1 MSPLILA
8 ARGLEYDYPG
18 AIAALRGLDLT
29 VPRGR
34 KLALLGANG
43 CGKTTLLLH
52 LNGTLKPSR
61 GQVLLDGQAADY
73 GRRALGAWRNRVGLV
88 LQEPDDQLFSATVY
102 QDVSFGPLNQGLP
115 EAMVR
120 ARVEASLET
129 LRITALAQRP
139 THALSFGQKK
149 RVAIAG
155 VLAMQPEVLILD
167 EPTAGL
173 DPRGVAHLLAALE
186 QLRLAGTTLVFSTH
200 DVDLAYGW
208 ADEVAIL
215 GQGLVLCQGEAL
227 ATLADPERLHAAHLK
242 TPTLLALAVAMG
254 VADGP
259 GGPPRTQAALV
270 ARLRGRSGDGEEIG
284 EVVAA
289 ASP

>member
-1 MSPLILA
+1 MSPVILA
-8 ARGLEYDYPG
+8 AQGLEYSYPG
-18 AIAALRGLDLT
+18 AIAALHGLDLE
-29 VPRGR
+29 VARGR

-61 GQVLLDGQAADY
+61 GQVLLDGAVAGY
-73 GRRALGAWRNRVGLV
+73 GRQALNAWRNRVGLV
-88 LQEPDDQLFSATVY
+88 LQEPDDQLFAATVE

-115 EAMVR
+115 EATVR
-120 ARVEASLET
+120 ERVTASLTT
-129 LRITALAQRP
+129 LRIRDLAERP

-200 DVDLAYGW
+200 DVDLAFGW
-208 ADEVAIL
+208 ADDVAIL
-215 GQGLVLCQGEAL
+215 GQGRMLCQGEAVAIL
-227 ATLADPERLHAAHLK
+227 GDPERLHAAHLRM
-242 TPTLLALAVAMG
+242 PTLLALAVALG
-254 VADGP
+254 VGGGP
-259 GGPPRTQAALV
+259 AHPQPPPRTQAALI
-270 ARLRGRSGDGEEIG
+270 ARLQGLH
-284 EVVAA
+284 A
-289 ASP
+289 

>member
-1 MSPLILA
+1 MTAIILA
-8 ARGLEYDYPG
+8 AQGLEYRYPG
-18 AIAALRGLDLT
+18 DIAALDGLDLR
-29 VPRGR
+29 VARGR

-52 LNGTLKPSR
+52 LNGTLRPFR
-61 GQVLLDGQAADY
+61 GQVLLDGQAVGY
-73 GRRALGAWRNRVGLV
+73 GGKALSAWRNRVGLV

-102 QDVSFGPLNQGLP
+102 QDVSFGPLNQGLA
-115 EAMVR
+115 EDAVR
-120 ARVEASLET
+120 ARVSAALET
-129 LRITALAQRP
+129 LRITQLAERP

-155 VLAMQPEVLILD
+155 VLAMRPEVLILD

-208 ADEVAIL
+208 ADDVAIL
-215 GQGLVLCQGEAL
+215 GQGRVLCQGEAL
-227 ATLADPERLHAAHLK
+227 ATLADPGRLQAAHLR
-242 TPTLLALAVAMG
+242 TPTLLALATALG

-259 GGPPRTQAALV
+259 GSAGPPRSQAALI
-270 ARLRGRSGDGEEIG
+270 ARLQGRVGDG
-284 EVVAA
+284 
-289 ASP
+289 S

>member
-1 MSPLILA
+1 MSPYVLS
-8 ARGLEYDYPG
+8 ARGLEYSYPG

-29 VPRGR
+29 VARGR

-52 LNGTLKPSR
+52 LNGTLKPCR
-61 GQVLLDGQAADY
+61 GQILLDGAVAGY
-73 GRRALGAWRNRVGLV
+73 GRQALNAWRNRIGLV
-88 LQEPDDQLFSATVY
+88 LQEPDDQLFAATVF
-102 QDVSFGPLNQGLP
+102 QDVSFGPLNQGLA
-115 EAMVR
+115 ESEVR
-120 ARVEASLET
+120 VRVEASLET
-129 LRITALAQRP
+129 LRITQLTERP

-155 VLAMQPEVLILD
+155 VLAMRPEVLILD

-208 ADEVAIL
+208 ADDVAIL
-215 GQGLVLCQGEAL
+215 GQGRTLCQGEAV
-227 ATLADPERLHAAHLK
+227 ATLADPERLHAAHLR
-242 TPTLLALAVAMG
+242 TPTLLALAIALG
-254 VADGP
+254 IADEP
-259 GGPPRTQAALV
+259 GYPGTLPRTQAALM
-270 ARLRGRSGDGEEIG
+270 ARLQATRHS
-284 EVVAA
+284 
-289 ASP
+289 